1 LRRAITLF
9 ITLTVIAA
17 LLTLVG
23 VSFSYLEKAK
33 KDSAVSSSI
42 IQGNIFYADISRT
55 LDKLLKGSNAQSVLS
70 MLYLA
75 PQAIQEKE
83 GSFFVSIGCEPL
95 SNGIDINWF
104 GLKNDKKNQKKYD
117 LVVRVFDDV
126 TSEYRLEDDSKLL
139 EYIIE
144 DIEGVNES
152 TRLKQKKG
160 ILSLKQFNN
169 ILNRYFVETGDS
181 KVFNVPWG
189 QYFAFVG
196 KESNIDSKYLSSYL
210 IALLFDL
217 DLSFV
222 QEEWMEGE
230 NLANFL
236 KENSA
241 NMELYDNKIFSNTL
255 LKRLSCTIAY
265 AYNSNIYR
273 FSFNYLDERV
283 EYFEFYSKQ

>member
-1 LRRAITLF
+1 MRRAITLF

-23 VSFSYLEKAK
+23 VAFSYLEKAK

-42 IQGNIFYADISRT
+42 IQGNIFYADIGRT
-55 LDKLLKGSNAQSVLS
+55 LDKLLKGSNAQSVLA

-104 GLKNDKKNQKKYD
+104 ALKNDKKNQKKYD
-117 LVVRVFDDV
+117 LVERVFDDI
-126 TSEYRLEDDSKLL
+126 TSEYRVEDDSKLL
-139 EYIIE
+139 EFIME
-144 DIEGVNES
+144 DIEGLNES

-169 ILNRYFVETGDS
+169 ILNRYFVETGDN

-189 QYFAFVG
+189 QYLTFVG

-222 QEEWMEGE
+222 QEE
-230 NLANFL
+230 
-236 KENSA
+236 
-241 NMELYDNKIFSNTL
+241 
-255 LKRLSCTIAY
+255 
-265 AYNSNIYR
+265 
-273 FSFNYLDERV
+273 
-283 EYFEFYSKQ
+283 